1 MSCGAVKQIQI
12 QKGVRADSG
21 GEFAYGDADADA
33 EGPAPLQSAGRRGRR
48 SSRRQQQQTGGS
60 SCGLQTRGLPMG
72 ALQRGGSYG
81 EVTVSKTMDMDYREP
96 MGYQSPTF
104 KHANG
109 SPLNQSF
116 SPVIPPRA
124 VIPVAAAAAPIPEAF
139 QYGGTGGGSSTHRAV
154 HVNLKKHGVSRKV
167 HLKPK
172 RTAAEVVE
180 KKLKTRHKTR
190 RITLG
195 LVGLAKRQTRAKRIG
210 QKVKEMPLD
219 ALRSHLVAKGLIKA
233 NSKAPESILRQI
245 AADAQILAGKGL

>member
-1 MSCGAVKQIQI
+1 MQ
-12 QKGVRADSG
+12 SG
-21 GEFAYGDADADA
+21 
-33 EGPAPLQSAGRRGRR
+33 AGRRSRGSR
-48 SSRRQQQQTGGS
+48 SSRRQQTGGGG
-60 SCGLQTRGLPMG
+60 CGLQSRGLPIG
-72 ALQRGGSYG
+72 SLQHGGSYG
-81 EVTVSKTMDMDYREP
+81 EVTVTKAPDIGYREP
-96 MGYQSPTF
+96 MGYQAPTF

-109 SPLNQSF
+109 SPLNQAF
-116 SPVIPPRA
+116 TPVIPSKA
-124 VIPVAAAAAPIPEAF
+124 VIPVAAAAAPVPEAF
-139 QYGGTGGGSSTHRAV
+139 QYSGTGGGSSTHRAV

-172 RTAAEVVE
+172 RTAAEVAE

-219 ALRSHLVAKGLIKA
+219 ALRSQLVAKGLIKA

>member
-1 MSCGAVKQIQI
+1 M
-12 QKGVRADSG
+12 QKG
-21 GEFAYGDADADA
+21 
-33 EGPAPLQSAGRRGRR
+33 
-48 SSRRQQQQTGGS
+48 GS
-60 SCGLQTRGLPMG
+60 C
-72 ALQRGGSYG
+72 G
-81 EVTVSKTMDMDYREP
+81 EVTVSKMMDMNYREP

-116 SPVIPPRA
+116 TPVIPPRA
-124 VIPVAAAAAPIPEAF
+124 VIPVATAAAPIPEAF
-139 QYGGTGGGSSTHRAV
+139 QYGGASHSTHRAV

-172 RTAAEVVE
+172 RSAADITER
-180 KKLKTRHKTR
+180 KLRTRHKTR

-219 ALRSHLVAKGLIKA
+219 ALRSHLVTKGLIKT